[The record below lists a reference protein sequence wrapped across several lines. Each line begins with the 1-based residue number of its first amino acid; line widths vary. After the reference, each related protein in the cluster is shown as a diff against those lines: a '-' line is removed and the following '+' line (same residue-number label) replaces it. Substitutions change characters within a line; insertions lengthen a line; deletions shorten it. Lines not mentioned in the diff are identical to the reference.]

1 MSIDLDVIA
10 DEAVTLAAE
19 LFHSKPAGTLTPK
32 GDRDYTSEVD
42 YAIESEVA
50 KFLAD
55 RTPSIGFF
63 GEEGGLRRDGEQ
75 CWVLDP
81 IDGTVN
87 FSHSL
92 PLCGI
97 SLALISDNKPHIGIV
112 DLPFLGTRYRAS
124 RGEGSYCNGARI
136 SASTTDRPS
145 AAVVSVGDYA
155 VGDGAD
161 SKNRVRIAL
170 ASMLAGKVLR
180 VRMVGSAAIDLV
192 WLAAGHTD
200 ASITLS
206 NNSWDMAAGVV
217 IAQEAGARVVDR
229 DASEYTCNSTCTIAV
244 TPALLDD
251 TVRMVNDS
259 FLQGNAEP
267 ASASS

>member
-1 MSIDLDVIA
+1 MSPDLSAIA

-19 LFHSKPAGTLTPK
+19 LFRSRPAGTLTPK
-32 GDRDYTSEVD
+32 GDRDYASEVD

-63 GEEGGLRRDGEQ
+63 GEEGGLHREGDQ
-75 CWVLDP
+75 FWILDP

-87 FSHSL
+87 FTHSL

-97 SLALISDNKPHIGIV
+97 SLALVSGNKPLIGII

-124 RGEGSYCNGARI
+124 RGEGSYCNGTRI
-136 SASTTDRPS
+136 STSTTDRIS

-155 VGDGAD
+155 VGEGAE
-161 SKNRVRIAL
+161 SKNRARIAL
-170 ASMLAGKVLR
+170 TSILAGKVLR
-180 VRMVGSAAIDLV
+180 VRMVGSAATDLA

-217 IAQEAGARVVDR
+217 IAQEAGIKVIDR
-229 DASEYTCNSTCTIAV
+229 DSSDYTCNSTCTIAA

-251 TVRMVNDS
+251 MVRMVNDS
-259 FLQGNAEP
+259 FRLADAGRAGV
-267 ASASS
+267 SS